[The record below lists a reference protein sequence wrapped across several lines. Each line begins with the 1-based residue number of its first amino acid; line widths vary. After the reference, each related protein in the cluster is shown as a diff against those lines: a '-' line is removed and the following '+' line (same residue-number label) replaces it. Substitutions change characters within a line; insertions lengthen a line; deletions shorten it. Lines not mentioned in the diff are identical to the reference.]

1 LARAQGKSRRAEE
14 PCGAQDEIAAF
25 QMIARIC
32 LKAIATAFALAAV
45 GGAHAEDKLTIAIG
59 QHGNWENS
67 APELG
72 QRMGFFKKHGL
83 ALDLLYTQGS
93 AETMQAVIAGSADIG
108 IGVGT
113 NSAMGAF
120 ARGAPVLAL
129 ANHTTGAPAAYW
141 YVPENSAIRS
151 FKDLD
156 GKTVGFSTTGSSSYT
171 ALLQLAKL
179 NNVTPKPVA
188 TGNPASTFTQAMS
201 GQIDAGWS
209 SPPFGLQAAEEGK
222 IRIIGHGSDVPALRT
237 QTVRLQI
244 TNKTA
249 YTQKK
254 DALDRYIAA
263 YRETLDWMYSDPA
276 ALKMYSE
283 WVKIPEPITKRMRDE
298 FYPKDE
304 LMPEKL
310 SGIDA
315 ITAEAIESRFM
326 KEPLS
331 KTQLKELFVY
341 SKALD

>member
-1 LARAQGKSRRAEE
+1 MTMTRSAGICIKAFAATLALIAALTNARAE
-14 PCGAQDEIAAF
+14 D
-25 QMIARIC
+25 M
-32 LKAIATAFALAAV
+32 LK
-45 GGAHAEDKLTIAIG
+45 IAIG

-83 ALDLLYTQGS
+83 VLDLLYTQGS
-93 AETMQAVIAGSADIG
+93 GETMQVVIAGSADIG

-113 NSAMGAF
+113 PSAMAAF

-141 YVPENSAIRS
+141 YVPAASPIKS

-156 GKTVGFSTTGSSSYT
+156 GKTVGFSSTGSSSYT

-179 NNVTPKPVA
+179 NGVQPTPTA
-188 TGNPASTFTQAMS
+188 TGNPAATFTQTMS
-201 GQIDAGWS
+201 GQIDVGWS

-222 IRIIGHGSDVPALRT
+222 IRIIGHGGDVPALRS
-237 QTVRLQI
+237 QTVRLQL

-249 YTQKK
+249 YAQKK
-254 DALDRYIAA
+254 DALARYIAA
-263 YRETLDWMYSDPA
+263 YGETLDWMYSDPA

-283 WVKIPEPITKRMRDE
+283 WVKIPESITKRMRDD

-304 LMPEKL
+304 LLPDRL

-315 ITAEAIESRFM
+315 ITQDAIET
-326 KEPLS
+326 KYIKAPLS
-331 KTQLKELFVY
+331 KAQLKELFAY
-341 SKALD
+341 SKAFD

>member
-1 LARAQGKSRRAEE
+1 MTMNRFTRIYALTAVVALLATFGVARAE
-14 PCGAQDEIAAF
+14 DT
-25 QMIARIC
+25 
-32 LKAIATAFALAAV
+32 LK
-45 GGAHAEDKLTIAIG
+45 IAIG

-83 ALDLLYTQGS
+83 TLDLFYTQGS
-93 AETMQAVIAGSADIG
+93 GETMQVVIAGSADIG

-113 NSAMGAF
+113 NSAMAAF

-141 YVPENSAIRS
+141 YVPANSPIKS
-151 FKDLD
+151 FKDLN
-156 GKTVGFSTTGSSSYT
+156 GKTVAFSTTGSSNHT
-171 ALLQLAKL
+171 ALLQFAKL
-179 NNVTPKPVA
+179 NGVSPRPVA

-201 GQIDAGWS
+201 GQVDVGWS

-249 YTQKK
+249 YAQKK

-276 ALKMYSE
+276 ALKMYSD
-283 WVKIPEPITKRMRDE
+283 WVKIPERIAGRMRDE

-304 LMPEKL
+304 LMPDRL
-310 SGIDA
+310 AGIEA
-315 ITAEAIESRFM
+315 ITEEALAF
-326 KEPLS
+326 KYLKAPLS
-331 KTQLKELFVY
+331 KAQLKELFVY
-341 SKALD
+341 SKAYD

>member
-1 LARAQGKSRRAEE
+1 MPNNIFVRVF
-14 PCGAQDEIAAF
+14 AA
-25 QMIARIC
+25 A
-32 LKAIATAFALAAV
+32 LALAAATAV
-45 GGAHAEDKLTIAIG
+45 RAEDTLKIAIG

-72 QRMGFFKKHGL
+72 QRMGFYKKHGL
-83 ALDLLYTQGS
+83 VLDLLYTQGS

-141 YVPENSAIRS
+141 YVPANSPIAS

-179 NNVTPKPVA
+179 QGVTPKPVA
-188 TGNPASTFTQAMS
+188 TGNPASTFTQTMS

-209 SPPFGLQAAEEGK
+209 SPPFGLKEAEEGK
-222 IRIIGHGSDVPALRT
+222 IRVIGHGSDVPALRT

-249 YTQKK
+249 YAQKK

-263 YRETLDWMYSDPA
+263 YRETIEWMYASPE
-276 ALKMYSE
+276 ALTMYSE
-283 WVKIPEPITKRMRDE
+283 WVKIPEPITKRMREE
-298 FYPKDE
+298 FYPKEE
-304 LMPEKL
+304 LMPDKL
-310 SGIDA
+310 SGLDA
-315 ITAEAIESRFM
+315 ITEEAIATKFL

-331 KTQLKELFVY
+331 KQQLKELFVY
-341 SKALD
+341 SKTIE

>member
-1 LARAQGKSRRAEE
+1 MANQICVKIFIAAITL
-14 PCGAQDEIAAF
+14 IAAF
-25 QMIARIC
+25 GNAR
-32 LKAIATAFALAAV
+32 
-45 GGAHAEDKLTIAIG
+45 AEDMLKIAIG
-59 QHGNWENS
+59 QHGNWENA

-83 ALDLLYTQGS
+83 MLDLLYTQGS
-93 AETMQAVIAGSADIG
+93 GETMQVIIAGSADVG

-113 NSAMGAF
+113 NSAMAAF

-141 YVPENSAIRS
+141 YVPANSPIKS
-151 FKDLD
+151 FKDVN
-156 GKTVGFSTTGSSSYT
+156 GKTVAFSTTGSSNHT
-171 ALLQLAKL
+171 ALLQMSKL
-179 NNVTPKPVA
+179 NGVTPKPVA

-201 GQIDAGWS
+201 GQVDVGWS

-222 IRIIGHGSDVPALRT
+222 IRIIGHGGDVPALRT

-244 TNKTA
+244 TSKSA
-249 YTQKK
+249 YAQKK
-254 DALDRYIAA
+254 DALARYIAA

-283 WVKIPEPITKRMRDE
+283 WVKIPESITKRMRDE

-304 LMPEKL
+304 LLPDKL

-315 ITAEAIESRFM
+315 ITAEAIAT
-326 KEPLS
+326 KHLKGPLS
-331 KTQLKELFVY
+331 KAQLKELFVY
-341 SKALD
+341 TKAYD

>member
-1 LARAQGKSRRAEE
+1 MPNKICVRLFAAALALFAACATARAE
-14 PCGAQDEIAAF
+14 DT
-25 QMIARIC
+25 
-32 LKAIATAFALAAV
+32 LK
-45 GGAHAEDKLTIAIG
+45 IAIG

-72 QRMGFFKKHGL
+72 QRMGIFKKHGL
-83 ALDLLYTQGS
+83 VLDLLYTQGS

-120 ARGAPVLAL
+120 ARGAPVLGL

-141 YVPENSAIRS
+141 YVPANSPIQS

-156 GKTVGFSTTGSSSYT
+156 GKTVGYSTTGSSSYT

-179 NNVTPKPVA
+179 QGVTPKPVA
-188 TGNPASTFTQAMS
+188 TGNPASTFTQTMS

-209 SPPFGLQAAEEGK
+209 SPPFGLKEAEEGK
-222 IRIIGHGSDVPALRT
+222 IRVIGHGSDVPALRT

-249 YTQKK
+249 YAQKK

-263 YRETLDWMYSDPA
+263 YRETLDWMYSSPD

-283 WVKIPEPITKRMRDE
+283 WVKIPEPITKRMREE

-304 LMPEKL
+304 LMPERL
-310 SGIDA
+310 SGLDA
-315 ITAEAIESRFM
+315 ITEEAIATKFL

-331 KTQLKELFVY
+331 KQQLKELFVY
-341 SKALD
+341 AKTID

>member
-1 LARAQGKSRRAEE
+1 MTRPAQTCSKALAAALALFAALFAILGGARAQDTL
-14 PCGAQDEIAAF
+14 Q
-25 QMIARIC
+25 
-32 LKAIATAFALAAV
+32 
-45 GGAHAEDKLTIAIG
+45 IAIG

-83 ALDLLYTQGS
+83 VLNLLYTQGS

-141 YVPENSAIRS
+141 YVPANSPIKS
-151 FKDLD
+151 FKDVD
-156 GKTVGFSTTGSSSYT
+156 GKTVGFSTTGSSNHT
-171 ALLQLAKL
+171 ALLQFAKL
-179 NNVTPKPVA
+179 NGVTPKPVA
-188 TGNPASTFTQAMS
+188 TGNPTSTFTQTMS
-201 GQIDAGWS
+201 GQIDVGWS
-209 SPPFGLQAAEEGK
+209 SPPFGLQAADEGK

-249 YTQKK
+249 YAQKR

-276 ALKMYSE
+276 AIKMYSE
-283 WVKIPEPITKRMRDE
+283 WVKIPEPITRRMRDE

-304 LMPEKL
+304 LLPDRL
-310 SGIDA
+310 SGIEA
-315 ITAEAIESRFM
+315 ITEEAVAY
-326 KEPLS
+326 KYLKGPLS
-331 KTQLKELFVY
+331 KAQLKELFVY
-341 SKALD
+341 SKAVE

>member
-1 LARAQGKSRRAEE
+1 MTMSRLT
-14 PCGAQDEIAAF
+14 
-25 QMIARIC
+25 RIYA
-32 LKAIATAFALAAV
+32 LATAVALLAALGV
-45 GGAHAEDKLTIAIG
+45 AHAEDTLKIAIG

-83 ALDLLYTQGS
+83 TLDLLYTQGS
-93 AETMQAVIAGSADIG
+93 GETMQAVIAGSVDIG

-113 NSAMGAF
+113 NSAMAAF
-120 ARGAPVLAL
+120 ARGAPLLAL

-141 YVPENSAIRS
+141 YVPANSPIQN
-151 FKDLD
+151 FKDLN
-156 GKTVGFSTTGSSSYT
+156 GKTVAFSTTGSSNHT
-171 ALLQLAKL
+171 ALLQFAKL
-179 NNVTPKPVA
+179 NGVSPTPVA
-188 TGNPASTFTQAMS
+188 TGNPTSTFTQAMS
-201 GQIDAGWS
+201 GQVDVGWS

-249 YTQKK
+249 YAQKK

-276 ALKMYSE
+276 ALKMYSD
-283 WVKIPEPITKRMRDE
+283 WVKIPERIAGRMRDE

-304 LMPEKL
+304 LLPDRL
-310 SGIDA
+310 AGIEA
-315 ITAEAIESRFM
+315 ITEEALAF
-326 KEPLS
+326 KYLKAPLS
-331 KTQLKELFVY
+331 KAQLKALFVY
-341 SKALD
+341 SKAFD

>member
-1 LARAQGKSRRAEE
+1 MPKRICVTLFAATLAL
-14 PCGAQDEIAAF
+14 IAAF
-25 QMIARIC
+25 VDAR
-32 LKAIATAFALAAV
+32 
-45 GGAHAEDKLTIAIG
+45 AEDTLKIAIG

-83 ALDLLYTQGS
+83 VLDLLYTQGS
-93 AETMQAVIAGSADIG
+93 GETMQVIIAGSADIG

-113 NSAMGAF
+113 NSAMAAF
-120 ARGAPVLAL
+120 AKGAPVLAL

-141 YVPENSAIRS
+141 YVPANSPIKT

-156 GKTVGFSTTGSSSYT
+156 GKTVGYSTTGSSSYT

-179 NNVTPKPVA
+179 NAVTPKPVA
-188 TGNPASTFTQAMS
+188 TGNPASTFTQTMS

-209 SPPFGLQAAEEGK
+209 SPPFGLKEAQEGK

-249 YTQKK
+249 YAQKK

-304 LMPEKL
+304 LMPDKL

-315 ITAEAIESRFM
+315 ITQEAIETKFI
-326 KEPLS
+326 KAPLS
-331 KTQLKELFVY
+331 KAQLKELFVY
-341 SKALD
+341 SKAFD

>member
-1 LARAQGKSRRAEE
+1 MRQGFSTKTLAAAFVLVAGLAGARAE
-14 PCGAQDEIAAF
+14 DT
-25 QMIARIC
+25 
-32 LKAIATAFALAAV
+32 LK
-45 GGAHAEDKLTIAIG
+45 IAIG
-59 QHGNWENS
+59 QHGNWENA

-83 ALDLLYTQGS
+83 VLDLLYTQGS
-93 AETMQAVIAGSADIG
+93 GETMQAVIAGSADIG

-120 ARGAPVLAL
+120 VRGAPVLAL

-141 YVPENSAIRS
+141 YVPAASPIKS
-151 FKDLD
+151 FKELS
-156 GKTVGFSTTGSSSYT
+156 GKTVAFSTTGSSNHT

-179 NNVTPKPVA
+179 NGVTPTPVA

-201 GQIDAGWS
+201 GQVDVGWS

-222 IRIIGHGSDVPALRT
+222 IRIIGHGGDVPALRS

-249 YTQKK
+249 HAQRK
-254 DALDRYIAA
+254 DALDRYIAG

-283 WVKIPEPITKRMRDE
+283 WVKIPEQITKRMRDD

-304 LMPEKL
+304 LEPDRL

-315 ITAEAIESRFM
+315 ITEEAIAM
-326 KEPLS
+326 KYLKAPLS
-331 KTQLKELFVY
+331 KAQLKELFVY
-341 SKALD
+341 SKAFD